1 MKVLYI
7 ILILGFSMHFAKAD
21 PTLPNK
27 VRVVIDLGYS
37 ESNTD
42 NSSNALLE
50 QQLVADVSS
59 QLKAFC
65 KAKNIEIIIL
75 QPNSELMSIQ
85 DKIKKIETF
94 SPDLV
99 ISLNATY
106 STDRDRNGVEV
117 FVAKNN
123 YTDKS
128 SYFGNKILESF
139 KVKDF
144 KTTALQSANFY
155 LLKNLNCPAVS
166 VELGFLFH
174 EEDMKYLNSDF
185 GQKFLA
191 KQIATSLD

>member
-7 ILILGFSMHFAKAD
+7 ILILGLSVHFVKAD

-27 VRVVIDLGYS
+27 VRVVIDPGYS
-37 ESNTD
+37 EYNTD
-42 NSSNALLE
+42 SSNALLE

-65 KAKNIEIIIL
+65 KAKDIEIIIL
-75 QPNSELMSIQ
+75 QPDSELMSIQ

-106 STDRDRNGVEV
+106 SSDRDRNGVEV

-144 KTTALQSANFY
+144 KTTALQSADFY